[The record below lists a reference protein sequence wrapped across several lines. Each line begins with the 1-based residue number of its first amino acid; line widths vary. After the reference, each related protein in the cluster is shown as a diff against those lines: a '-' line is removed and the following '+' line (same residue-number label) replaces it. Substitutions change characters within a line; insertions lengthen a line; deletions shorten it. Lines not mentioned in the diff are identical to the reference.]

1 MKKTKK
7 TEAPAVNLARH
18 AHLAGI
24 ELVINATIE
33 KHVADAVLF
42 AGLAPDTAGYDNAAY
57 FAAKAAEEYHKAAA
71 VAALRINLL
80 PLLNGGGK

>member
-1 MKKTKK
+1 MKETKK
-7 TEAPAVNLARH
+7 TEAPAVNLAHH
-18 AHLAGI
+18 ARLAGI
-24 ELVINATIE
+24 ELVVNAAIE
-33 KHVADAVLF
+33 KHAADAALYV
-42 AGLAPDTAGYDNAAY
+42 GLATTDGYDNAAY

>member
-7 TEAPAVNLARH
+7 TEAPADNLARH

-24 ELVINATIE
+24 ELVVNATIE
-33 KHVADAVLF
+33 KHAADAALF
-42 AGLAPDTAGYDNAAY
+42 AGLATTDGYDNAAY

-80 PLLNGGGK
+80 PFLNGGDK